1 MAKGLKARERVI
13 ILVLTS
19 LVVVVPFYVWWLE
32 GAEKASVSLHR
43 FSSYEELRSFIFSG
57 MEAARDLGR
66 YYGWTDLLIA
76 PMAAKEASG
85 QAFSDAPSYSTT
97 NVQVEGVDEADIIK
111 TDGRYIY
118 IASGNVVAIVLAY
131 PPEVAEVVSRMEL
144 NGTVAGLFV
153 NGDRIVVFENPFG
166 GHLWREEPV
175 IYGEPDVFGTSI
187 KVYDIS
193 NREKPILEREVS
205 LDGWYFNSR
214 MIGDY
219 VYAVINSPAISATD
233 EGEVA
238 LPKISIDG
246 LVKTVQASE
255 VYAANV
261 SDVFYTFT
269 TIVGID
275 IQDAGREPVYETFL
289 AGGTTCMYVSQ
300 DNVYLAVPEVTP
312 VLTTLGMP
320 VDVVESTLIYRVH
333 VKEEEIAVSASG
345 KVPGRP
351 LNQFSMD
358 EYEEHFRIATTVGHV
373 SRSLEMATSKNNV
386 YVLDMNLTVV
396 GELAD
401 LAPGEH
407 IYSAR
412 FMGER
417 CYLVTFKKV
426 DPLFVI
432 DVENPEKPKVLG
444 QLKIPGYSDYLH
456 PYDEN
461 HLIGIGKEAVE
472 AEEGDFAWYQG
483 VKISLFDVTDVSK
496 PKEMAKYEIGDRG
509 TDSPVLWDHKA
520 LLFDGPRN
528 LLVFPV
534 LIAEIDEDKYPS
546 GVPPNA
552 YGDYVWQGAYVFH
565 ISPEQGIVLRGGI
578 THLDDIVDL
587 LKSGY
592 YFDSPYSVKRSL
604 YIDNALY
611 TISNK
616 RIKMNSL
623 ETLEE
628 IKQIDL
634 PFPEP

>member
-19 LVVVVPFYVWWLE
+19 LVVAVPFYVWWLE
-32 GAEKASVSLHR
+32 GAEEASVSLHR
-43 FSSYEELRSFIFSG
+43 FSSYEELKSFIYSG

-66 YYGWTDLLIA
+66 YYGWPNLLVV
-76 PMAAKEASG
+76 PQAAKEASG
-85 QAFSDAPSYSTT
+85 QDFSELPSYSTT

-118 IASGNVVAIVLAY
+118 IASGNIVAIVLAY

-153 NGDRIVVFENPFG
+153 NGDRIVVFENPFV
-166 GHLWREEPV
+166 EKV
-175 IYGEPDVFGTSI
+175 IYDELGVSRKPYMFGTSI

-193 NREKPILEREVS
+193 DRKKPVLEREVS

-219 VYAVINSPAISATD
+219 VYAVVNNPAISTVD
-233 EGEVA
+233 EGEIV
-238 LPKISIDG
+238 LPRISVDG
-246 LVKTVQASE
+246 SVRTVQANE
-255 VYAANV
+255 VHCANV
-261 SDVFYTFT
+261 SDVFYMFT

-275 IQDAGREPVYETFL
+275 VQDAEEEPVYETFL
-289 AGGTTCMYVSQ
+289 TGAATCMYVSQ
-300 DNVYLAVPEVTP
+300 DNIYVAIPEVTP
-312 VLTTLGMP
+312 LRALGMTI
-320 VDVVESTLIYRVH
+320 DMTESTLIYRVQ
-333 VKEEEIAVSASG
+333 VKEGEIECRASG

-358 EYEEHFRIATTVGHV
+358 QYEEYFRIATTTEHV
-373 SRSLEMATSKNNV
+373 SRSSEMATSKNDV

-396 GELAD
+396 GKLED
-401 LAPGEH
+401 LAPGER

-432 DVENPEKPKVLG
+432 DLKNPEKPEVLG
-444 QLKIPGYSDYLH
+444 KLKIPGYSDYLH

-461 HLIGIGKEAVE
+461 HLIGIGKETVE
-472 AEEGDFAWYQG
+472 AEEGDFTWYQG
-483 VKISLFDVTDVSK
+483 VKVSLFDVTDVSK
-496 PKEMAKYEIGDRG
+496 PKEIAKYEIGDRG

-520 LLFDGPRN
+520 LLFDRPRN

-534 LIAEIDEDKYPS
+534 LIAEIDEDQYPS

-552 YGDYVWQGAYVFH
+552 YGEYVWQGSYVFH
-565 ISPEQGIVLRGGI
+565 ISPENGIVLRGGI

-592 YFDSPYSVKRSL
+592 YFDSPFSVKRSL
-604 YIDNALY
+604 YIGNTLY
-611 TISNK
+611 TISDNK
-616 RIKMNSL
+616 IKMNDL

-628 IKQIDL
+628 IRQVDL
-634 PFPEP
+634 PFPEA